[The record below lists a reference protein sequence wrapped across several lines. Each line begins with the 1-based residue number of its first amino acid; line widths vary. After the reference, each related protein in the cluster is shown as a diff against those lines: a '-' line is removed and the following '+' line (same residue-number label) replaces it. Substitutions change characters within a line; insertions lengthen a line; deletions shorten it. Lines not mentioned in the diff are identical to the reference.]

1 MKYFYFYK
9 ITNNINNHFY
19 YGVHITNNLNDG
31 YMGSGKRL
39 KFAIKKY
46 GIENFTKEILKY
58 FNNKEEAFEYESEI
72 VNEELIKDD
81 NCYNLTTGRHGSW
94 THTKGKIT
102 VKDKNGNIFD
112 VNKTDPRYISGELVS
127 NLKGTTTVKDKNG
140 NCFRININ
148 DPRYISGELVS
159 VNKNVP
165 KKKSSIEKMKN
176 SLKEYYK
183 THKAHILTGKDHP
196 CYNTTYVTKD
206 GESIRIKKEEL
217 NNYINNGWEHRRIC
231 GNYKGKIYIHRFL
244 EDNNFENKAIY
255 QNELDKY
262 IKNGWIR
269 GQYKPN
275 AKPAYKR
282 KYICK
287 LIDNKLVLKIIKLE
301 DLDNYI
307 QNGWISGK
315 KYE

>member
-9 ITNNINNHFY
+9 ITNLINNHFY

-39 KFAIKKY
+39 KYAIKKY

-58 FNNKEEAFEYESEI
+58 FDSKEEAFEYESEI
-72 VNEELIKDD
+72 VNENLVKNN
-81 NCYNLTTGRHGSW
+81 NCYNLTKGGHGSW
-94 THTKGKIT
+94 IHNKGKVT
-102 VKDKNGNIFD
+102 VRDKEGNIFNVD
-112 VNKTDPRYISGELVS
+112 KNDPRYISGELVF

-140 NCFRININ
+140 NCFRIKID

-165 KKKSSIEKMKN
+165 KKKSSVEKMRN

-183 THKAHILTGKDHP
+183 THKAHSLSGENHQF
-196 CYNTTYVTKD
+196 YGTTYVTKNNK
-206 GESIRIKKEEL
+206 SIRIKKEEL
-217 NNYINNGWEHRRIC
+217 NNYISQGWEHKYIC

-244 EDNNFENKAIY
+244 ENDKFENKAINK
-255 QNELDKY
+255 NELDEY

-275 AKPAYKR
+275 AKPKFKR

-287 LIDNKLVLKIIKLE
+287 IIDNSKVVKVINE
-301 DLDNYI
+301 NDLQEYI
-307 QNGWISGK
+307 NNGWKIGK
-315 KYE
+315 TI